1 MMETLPKSCVEMFS
15 LEEGEQAFRL
25 AGYWAAL
32 LSSDQEDDRSLAM
45 LWLMRRLAT
54 CGMFLPPALEVDEL
68 AAQLL
73 DPEPV
78 GP

>member
-1 MMETLPKSCVEMFS
+1 
-15 LEEGEQAFRL
+15 
-25 AGYWAAL
+25 
-32 LSSDQEDDRSLAM
+32 M

-78 GP
+78 EPQGRAQQ